1 MAKNRLF
8 VSYSSMSGFRK
19 CPRYYY
25 WKHVRRLEKIVLKIP
40 FITGRIMHNGIQT
53 LFSNPHR
60 AEQIVKDSFKDEAQK
75 ARKQFPQMEIRDE
88 EKLAEQAFTTIGM
101 LRAFRYHYA
110 KFLKATRHIKTEKEL
125 QYDLNSKVTVVGKI
139 DNILE
144 NQGANYIYELKN
156 LKSLDMHRVQGIRTD
171 PQSSLYHT
179 INNLVETKKANKV
192 DGIIYQIIRKPSI
205 RQKKSESK
213 GEFLRRLE
221 DWYQTG
227 DGLKF
232 HLERLKKPFIDG
244 AHVLNSL
251 KKVTEHMLS
260 CKTKE
265 DYFQDFNYCIHE
277 WGTCQYYGLCHGDEK
292 KEIKLLTIRPA
303 YKVTENENEEAEDDG
318 DE

>member
-179 INNLVETKKANKV
+179 INNLIETKKANKV

-221 DWYQTG
+221 DWYQTS

>member
-221 DWYQTG
+221 DLVSNW
-227 DGLKF
+227 
-232 HLERLKKPFIDG
+232 
-244 AHVLNSL
+244 
-251 KKVTEHMLS
+251 
-260 CKTKE
+260 
-265 DYFQDFNYCIHE
+265 
-277 WGTCQYYGLCHGDEK
+277 
-292 KEIKLLTIRPA
+292 
-303 YKVTENENEEAEDDG
+303 
-318 DE
+318 

>member
-101 LRAFRYHYA
+101 LRAFRYHYS

-221 DWYQTG
+221 DWYQTS

>member
-1 MAKNRLF
+1 MADKLF

-25 WKHVRRLEKIVLKIP
+25 WKHIRRLEKVVMKIP

-53 LFSNPHR
+53 LFSKPDK
-60 AEQIVKDSFKDEAQK
+60 AEAILKKSFKDEAQK

-88 EKLAEQAFTTIGM
+88 EKLAEQAFTTVGM
-101 LRAFRYHYA
+101 LRAFRVHYS
-110 KFLKATRHIKTEKEL
+110 KFLRATRHIRTEKEL
-125 QYDLNSKVTVVGKI
+125 HYELNKRVTVVGKI

-144 NQGANYIYELKN
+144 NQDANYIYELKN
-156 LKSLDMHRVQGIRTD
+156 LKSLDMHRVEGIKTD

-179 INNLVETKKANKV
+179 VNNLIETKKENKV

-221 DWYQTG
+221 GWYQSG
-227 DGLKF
+227 EGGLKF

-244 AHVLNSL
+244 AHVLNTL
-251 KKVTEHMLS
+251 KKVTENILS

-265 DYFQDFNYCIHE
+265 DFFQDFNYCIHE
-277 WGTCQYYGLCHGDEK
+277 WGKCQYYGLCHGDEK

-303 YKVTENENEEAEDDG
+303 YKVAEKEEVEDAD

>member
-1 MAKNRLF
+1 MADKLY

-25 WKHVRRLEKIVLKIP
+25 WKHVRRLEKVVLKIP

-53 LFSNPHR
+53 LFSKPQN
-60 AEQIVKDSFKDEAQK
+60 AEKVIKESFKSEAQK

-88 EKLAEQAFTTIGM
+88 EKLAEQAFTTVGM
-101 LRAFRYHYA
+101 LRAFKVHYA
-110 KFLKATRHIKTEKEL
+110 RFLKATRHIATEREL
-125 QYDLNSKVTVVGKI
+125 HYELNSRVTVVGKI
-139 DNILE
+139 DNILQ
-144 NQGANYIYELKN
+144 NQDSNYIYELKN
-156 LKSLDMHRVQGIRTD
+156 LKSLDMHRVDGIKTD

-179 INNLVETKKANKV
+179 INNLVATKKADKV

-213 GEFLRRLE
+213 GEYLRRLE

-244 AHVLNSL
+244 AHVLNTL
-251 KKVTEHMLS
+251 RNVTEHILR
-260 CKTKE
+260 CKTK
-265 DYFQDFNYCIHE
+265 DDFFQDFNYCIHE
-277 WGTCQYYGLCHGDEK
+277 WGRCQYYGLCHGDEK
-292 KEIKLLTIRPA
+292 KEIKLLTIRPS
-303 YKVTENENEEAEDDG
+303 YKVTEKEEEAEEDD

>member
-25 WKHVRRLEKIVLKIP
+25 WKHIRRLEKIALKIP

-221 DWYQTG
+221 DWYQTS

>member
-1 MAKNRLF
+1 MAKRLY

-25 WKHVRRLEKIVLKIP
+25 WKHIRRLEKVVLKIP

-53 LFSNPHR
+53 LFSKPQD
-60 AEQIVKDSFKDEAQK
+60 AEAVVKKSFKEEAQK
-75 ARKQFPQMEIRDE
+75 ARKQFPQMEIHDE
-88 EKLAEQAFTTIGM
+88 EKLAEQAFTTVGM
-101 LRAFRYHYA
+101 LRAFRTHYA
-110 KFLKATRHIKTEKEL
+110 KFLRVTRHIATEREL
-125 QYDLNSKVTVVGKI
+125 HYDLNKHVTVVGKI
-139 DNILE
+139 DNILN
-144 NQGANYIYELKN
+144 NQDSNYIYELKN
-156 LKSLDMHRVQGIRTD
+156 LKSLDMHRVDGIKTD

-179 INNLVETKKANKV
+179 INNLVATKKADKV
-192 DGIIYQIIRKPSI
+192 EGIIYQIIRKPSI

-213 GEFLRRLE
+213 GEYLRRLE

-244 AHVLNSL
+244 AHVLNTL
-251 KKVTEHMLS
+251 RNVTEHILR

-265 DYFQDFNYCIHE
+265 DYFQDFSYCIHE
-277 WGTCQYYGLCHGDEK
+277 WGRCQYYGLCHGDEK

-303 YKVTENENEEAEDDG
+303 YKVTEKEEAEEDD